1 MALAVNDWRRLC
13 FLQMFVV
20 RRYGGTGPFSS
31 SGGRYEKGFFDMI
44 RTAASTI
51 AALALTL
58 SVAQAQTSVST
69 ADIQR
74 LQDRIYDAGSEISR
88 VRAQDGELA
97 SSLQNELDELR
108 EEVIYLKVK
117 LRKEG
122 SVPRAE
128 YTALRDRIDRGA
140 SSARNGDSRSSE
152 SSSTY
157 GTSGGVRSGS
167 TSETSRTASGSA
179 SSTQRTGRR
188 EIPVGQ
194 ELDVRLRNELNS
206 DTAQVEDRF
215 EATTAVDLIVDG
227 DVAIPAGS
235 TLRGVVTAVDDADRL
250 DRKGRLSLS
259 FDQITV
265 NGRTYPIRASLVEA
279 LESGGYKE
287 DAAKI
292 GTAAGV
298 GAIIGGILGG
308 AKGALAGILIGGG
321 GVVAATE
328 GKDVVLPPGTV
339 LRIRLDSP
347 LALR

>member
-1 MALAVNDWRRLC
+1 
-13 FLQMFVV
+13 
-20 RRYGGTGPFSS
+20 
-31 SGGRYEKGFFDMI
+31 MI
-44 RTAASTI
+44 RIAASTV

-58 SVAQAQTSVST
+58 SAVDIAQAAQAQASVSP

-74 LQDRIYDAGSEISR
+74 LQDRIYDASSDVSR
-88 VRAQDGELA
+88 IRSQDAELA
-97 SSLQNELDELR
+97 SRLQGDLDELR

-122 SVPRAE
+122 SVPRAD
-128 YTALRDRIDRGA
+128 YTAVRDRIDSIASRARGETTSNDTRNTA
-140 SSARNGDSRSSE
+140 ATTGNRGGVSGDRNESTSPSAR
-152 SSSTY
+152 
-157 GTSGGVRSGS
+157 
-167 TSETSRTASGSA
+167 
-179 SSTQRTGRR
+179 RTGRR

-194 ELDVRLRNELNS
+194 ELDVRLQKELDS

-227 DVAIPAGS
+227 DTVIPAGS
-235 TLRGVVTAVDDADRL
+235 SLRGIVTAVDDADRL

-259 FDQITV
+259 FDQIVV
-265 NGRTYPIRASLVEA
+265 NGSSYPIRATLVEA

-292 GTAAGV
+292 GAGAGV

-308 AKGALAGILIGGG
+308 VKGALAGILIGGG

-328 GKDVVLPPGTV
+328 GKDVVLPAGSI

>member
-1 MALAVNDWRRLC
+1 
-13 FLQMFVV
+13 
-20 RRYGGTGPFSS
+20 
-31 SGGRYEKGFFDMI
+31 MI
-44 RTAASTI
+44 RIASSTI
-51 AALALTL
+51 AALALTIT
-58 SVAQAQTSVST
+58 VAQAQTSVST

-74 LQDRIYDAGSEISR
+74 LQDRIYDAGSDVSR
-88 VRAQDGELA
+88 IRSQDAELA
-97 SSLQNELDELR
+97 SRLQGDLDELR

-128 YTALRDRIDRGA
+128 YTALRDRIDSIS
-140 SSARNGDSRSSE
+140 SSARSE
-152 SSSTY
+152 
-157 GTSGGVRSGS
+157 GTSNGGRASAGTTNASGTVADNRTGS
-167 TSETSRTASGSA
+167 TTSVRRA
-179 SSTQRTGRR
+179 GRR

-194 ELDVRLRNELNS
+194 ELDVRLQRELDS

-215 EATTAVDLIVDG
+215 EATTAVDLILDG
-227 DVAIPAGS
+227 DVVIPAGS
-235 TLRGVVTAVDDADRL
+235 SLRGIVTAVDDADRL

-259 FDQITV
+259 FDQIAI
-265 NGRTYPIRASLVEA
+265 NGRSYPIRAGVVEA

-292 GTAAGV
+292 GAGAGV

-308 AKGALAGILIGGG
+308 GKGALAGILIGGG

-328 GKDVVLPPGTV
+328 GKDVVLPAGSI

>member
-1 MALAVNDWRRLC
+1 MSR
-13 FLQMFVV
+13 
-20 RRYGGTGPFSS
+20 
-31 SGGRYEKGFFDMI
+31 I
-44 RTAASTI
+44 AASTI

-58 SVAQAQTSVST
+58 SLAQAQTSVST

-74 LQDRIYDAGSEISR
+74 LQDRIYDASSDVSR
-88 VRAQDGELA
+88 IRSQDAELA
-97 SSLQNELDELR
+97 SRLQGDLDELR

-128 YTALRDRIDRGA
+128 YTALRDRIDSISSRARGE
-140 SSARNGDSRSSE
+140 SRSN
-152 SSSTY
+152 
-157 GTSGGVRSGS
+157 GARDSGGTTGS
-167 TSETSRTASGSA
+167 RGGVASGRQA
-179 SSTQRTGRR
+179 GRR
-188 EIPVGQ
+188 EIPAGQ
-194 ELDVRLRNELNS
+194 ELDVRLRKELNS

-215 EATTAVDLIVDG
+215 EATTVVDLIVDG
-227 DVAIPAGS
+227 DVVIPSGS
-235 TLRGVVTAVDDADRL
+235 TVRGIVTAVDDADRL

-259 FDQITV
+259 FDQLIV
-265 NGRTYPIRASLVEA
+265 NGRSYPMSASVVGA

-292 GTAAGV
+292 GAGAGV

-308 AKGALAGILIGGG
+308 VKGALAGILIGGG

-328 GKDVVLPPGTV
+328 GKDVVLPVGSI
-339 LRIRLDSP
+339 LRIRLDEP

>member
-1 MALAVNDWRRLC
+1 
-13 FLQMFVV
+13 
-20 RRYGGTGPFSS
+20 
-31 SGGRYEKGFFDMI
+31 MI

-58 SVAQAQTSVST
+58 SVAQAQTVST

-74 LQDRIYDAGSEISR
+74 LQDRVYDAGSEISR
-88 VRAQDGELA
+88 IRAQNAELA
-97 SSLQNELDELR
+97 SRLQSELDELR
-108 EEVIYLKVK
+108 DEVIYLKVK

-122 SVPRAE
+122 NVPRAE
-128 YTALRDRIDRGA
+128 YTSLRDRIDRVA
-140 SSARNGDSRSSE
+140 SDARSGESRSSGSGSTSGTAGSVRGGSTSE
-152 SSSTY
+152 SSS
-157 GTSGGVRSGS
+157 SS
-167 TSETSRTASGSA
+167 TVSGSA
-179 SSTQRTGRR
+179 SSGRRAGRR

-194 ELDVRLRNELNS
+194 ELDVRLQKELNS

-215 EATTAVDLIVDG
+215 EATTTVDLIVDG

-250 DRKGRLSLS
+250 DRKGRMSLS
-259 FDQITV
+259 FDQLTV
-265 NGRTYPIRASLVEA
+265 NGRSYPLRASVVQA

-328 GKDVVLPPGTV
+328 GKDVVLPQGSV

-347 LALR
+347 LVLR

>member
-1 MALAVNDWRRLC
+1 
-13 FLQMFVV
+13 
-20 RRYGGTGPFSS
+20 
-31 SGGRYEKGFFDMI
+31 MI

-58 SVAQAQTSVST
+58 SVAQAQTTVST

-74 LQDRIYDAGSEISR
+74 LQDRVYDAGSEISR
-88 VRAQDGELA
+88 IRAQNAELA
-97 SSLQNELDELR
+97 SRLQSELDELR
-108 EEVIYLKVK
+108 DEVIYLKVK

-122 SVPRAE
+122 NVPRAE
-128 YTALRDRIDRGA
+128 YTSLRDRIDRVA
-140 SSARNGDSRSSE
+140 SDARSGESRSSGSGSTSGTAGSVRGGSTSE
-152 SSSTY
+152 SSS
-157 GTSGGVRSGS
+157 SS
-167 TSETSRTASGSA
+167 TVSGSA
-179 SSTQRTGRR
+179 SSGRRAGRR

-194 ELDVRLRNELNS
+194 ELDVRLQKELNS

-215 EATTAVDLIVDG
+215 EATTTVDLIVDG

-250 DRKGRLSLS
+250 DRKGRMSLS
-259 FDQITV
+259 FDQLTV
-265 NGRTYPIRASLVEA
+265 NGRSYPLRASVVQA

-328 GKDVVLPPGTV
+328 GKDVVLPQGSV

-347 LALR
+347 LVLR

>member
-1 MALAVNDWRRLC
+1 MQLVAQLFLRVKLRRTTEAVAKS
-13 FLQMFVV
+13 V
-20 RRYGGTGPFSS
+20 RAGVNGYLK
-31 SGGRYEKGFFDMI
+31 GRFDMI
-44 RTAASTI
+44 RMAASTI

-58 SVAQAQTSVST
+58 SVAQAQTTIST

-74 LQDRIYDAGSEISR
+74 LQDRVYDAGSEVSR
-88 VRAQDGELA
+88 IRAQNAELA
-97 SSLQNELDELR
+97 SRLQSELDELR

-122 SVPRAE
+122 NVPRAD
-128 YTALRDRIDRGA
+128 YTALRDRIDRIA
-140 SSARNGDSRSSE
+140 SRARGENVLNDR
-152 SSSTY
+152 TVTT
-157 GTSGGVRSGS
+157 GTGTTGGVRGG
-167 TSETSRTASGSA
+167 ERGGVSRA
-179 SSTQRTGRR
+179 GRR

-194 ELDVRLRNELNS
+194 ELDVRLQTELNS

-215 EATTAVDLIVDG
+215 EATTVVDLTVDG

-235 TLRGVVTAVDDADRL
+235 SLRGVVTAVDDADRI

-259 FDQITV
+259 FDQIVV
-265 NGRTYPIRASLVEA
+265 NGRTYPMRASVVQA

-308 AKGALAGILIGGG
+308 VKGALAGILIGGG
-321 GVVAATE
+321 GVIAATE
-328 GKDVVLPPGTV
+328 GKDVVLPPGSL
-339 LRIRLDSP
+339 LRIRLDSS

>member
-1 MALAVNDWRRLC
+1 
-13 FLQMFVV
+13 
-20 RRYGGTGPFSS
+20 
-31 SGGRYEKGFFDMI
+31 MI
-44 RTAASTI
+44 RIASSTI
-51 AALALTL
+51 AALALTVT
-58 SVAQAQTSVST
+58 VAQAQTSVST

-74 LQDRIYDAGSEISR
+74 LQDRIYDASSDVSR
-88 VRAQDGELA
+88 IRSQDAELA
-97 SSLQNELDELR
+97 SQLQGDLDELR

-128 YTALRDRIDRGA
+128 YTALRDRIDSISSRARGEITLNAGRNAAGTAA
-140 SSARNGDSRSSE
+140 SR
-152 SSSTY
+152 
-157 GTSGGVRSGS
+157 
-167 TSETSRTASGSA
+167 GSA
-179 SSTQRTGRR
+179 SGDRYENTTSGRRAGRR

-194 ELDVRLRNELNS
+194 ELDVRLQKELDS

-215 EATTAVDLIVDG
+215 EATTAVDLILDG
-227 DVAIPAGS
+227 DVLIPAGS
-235 TLRGVVTAVDDADRL
+235 SLRGIVTAVDDADRL

-259 FDQITV
+259 FDQIVV
-265 NGRTYPIRASLVEA
+265 NGRSYPIRASVVEA

-292 GTAAGV
+292 GAGAGV

-328 GKDVVLPPGTV
+328 GKDVVLPAGSI

>member
-1 MALAVNDWRRLC
+1 
-13 FLQMFVV
+13 
-20 RRYGGTGPFSS
+20 
-31 SGGRYEKGFFDMI
+31 MI

-58 SVAQAQTSVST
+58 SVAQAQTTVST

-74 LQDRIYDAGSEISR
+74 LQDRLYDAGSEISR
-88 VRAQDGELA
+88 IRAQNAELA
-97 SSLQNELDELR
+97 SRLQSELDELR
-108 EEVIYLKVK
+108 DEVIYLKVK

-122 SVPRAE
+122 NVPRAE
-128 YTALRDRIDRGA
+128 YTSVRDRIDRVA
-140 SSARNGDSRSSE
+140 SDARSGESRSSGSGSTSGTAGSVRGGSTSE
-152 SSSTY
+152 SSS
-157 GTSGGVRSGS
+157 SS
-167 TSETSRTASGSA
+167 TVSGSA
-179 SSTQRTGRR
+179 SSGRRAGRR

-194 ELDVRLRNELNS
+194 ELDVRLQKELNS

-215 EATTAVDLIVDG
+215 EATTTVDLIVDG

-250 DRKGRLSLS
+250 DRKGRMSLS
-259 FDQITV
+259 FDQLTV
-265 NGRTYPIRASLVEA
+265 NGRSYPLRASVVQA

-328 GKDVVLPPGTV
+328 GKDVVLPQGSV

-347 LALR
+347 LVLR

>member
-1 MALAVNDWRRLC
+1 MAA
-13 FLQMFVV
+13 F
-20 RRYGGTGPFSS
+20 
-31 SGGRYEKGFFDMI
+31 
-44 RTAASTI
+44 
-51 AALALTL
+51 ALML

-74 LQDRIYDAGSEISR
+74 LQDRIYEASSDVSR
-88 VRAQDGELA
+88 VRSQDVDL
-97 SSLQNELDELR
+97 SSRLQSDLDELR

-128 YTALRDRIDRGA
+128 YTELRDRIDRV
-140 SSARNGDSRSSE
+140 SSRARGESVSRDGSVATGGRTSTSSDRYE
-152 SSSTY
+152 SS
-157 GTSGGVRSGS
+157 TSSGR
-167 TSETSRTASGSA
+167 RTA
-179 SSTQRTGRR
+179 RR
-188 EIPVGQ
+188 EIPAGQ
-194 ELDVRLRNELNS
+194 ELDVRLQTELDS

-235 TLRGVVTAVDDADRL
+235 TLRGIVSAVDSADRI

-265 NGRTYPIRASLVEA
+265 NGRSYPIRATLVEA

-292 GTAAGV
+292 GAGAGV

-308 AKGALAGILIGGG
+308 VKGALAGILIGGG

-328 GKDVVLPPGTV
+328 GKDVVLPAGSI

-347 LALR
+347 MTLR

>member
-1 MALAVNDWRRLC
+1 
-13 FLQMFVV
+13 
-20 RRYGGTGPFSS
+20 
-31 SGGRYEKGFFDMI
+31 MI
-44 RTAASTI
+44 RIAASTI

-58 SVAQAQTSVST
+58 SPFDVAQGDPELVEGSVAQAQTSVST

-74 LQDRIYDAGSEISR
+74 LQDRIYNASSDVSR
-88 VRAQDGELA
+88 LRAQDAELA
-97 SSLQNELDELR
+97 TRLQGDLDELR

-122 SVPRAE
+122 SVPRAD
-128 YTALRDRIDRGA
+128 YTAVRDGIDSISSRARGE
-140 SSARNGDSRSSE
+140 STSNDSRNTAGTIGSRGGVSGDRYE
-152 SSSTY
+152 ST
-157 GTSGGVRSGS
+157 TSGR
-167 TSETSRTASGSA
+167 RA
-179 SSTQRTGRR
+179 GRR
-188 EIPVGQ
+188 EVPVGQ
-194 ELDVRLRNELNS
+194 EIDVRLQKELSS

-227 DVAIPAGS
+227 DVVIPAGS
-235 TLRGVVTAVDDADRL
+235 SLRGIVTAVDDADRL

-259 FDQITV
+259 FDQIVV
-265 NGRTYPIRASLVEA
+265 NGRSYPIRASVVEA

-292 GTAAGV
+292 GAGAGV

-328 GKDVVLPPGTV
+328 GKDVVLPPGSI

>member
-1 MALAVNDWRRLC
+1 
-13 FLQMFVV
+13 
-20 RRYGGTGPFSS
+20 
-31 SGGRYEKGFFDMI
+31 MI
-44 RTAASTI
+44 RIAASTLG
-51 AALALTL
+51 ALALTL
-58 SVAQAQTSVST
+58 SVAQAQSTVST

-74 LQDRIYDAGSEISR
+74 LQDRVYDAGSEVSR
-88 VRAQDGELA
+88 IRAQDGELA
-97 SSLQNELDELR
+97 SRLQNELDDLR

-128 YTALRDRIDRGA
+128 YTALRDRIDRVA
-140 SSARNGDSRSSE
+140 SRARSENVSNDSAIASGTAGGGRGGYSGTPGSTT
-152 SSSTY
+152 SST
-157 GTSGGVRSGS
+157 R
-167 TSETSRTASGSA
+167 RA
-179 SSTQRTGRR
+179 GRR

-194 ELDVRLRNELNS
+194 ELDVRLQTELNS

-215 EATTAVDLIVDG
+215 EATTIVDLTVDE
-227 DVAIPAGS
+227 DVLIPAGS
-235 TLRGVVTAVDDADRL
+235 TVRGVVTAVDDADRL

-265 NGRTYPIRASLVEA
+265 NGRSYPLRASVVQA

-292 GTAAGV
+292 GAGAGV

-308 AKGALAGILIGGG
+308 VKGALAGILIGGG

-328 GKDVVLPPGTV
+328 GKDVVLPPGSV